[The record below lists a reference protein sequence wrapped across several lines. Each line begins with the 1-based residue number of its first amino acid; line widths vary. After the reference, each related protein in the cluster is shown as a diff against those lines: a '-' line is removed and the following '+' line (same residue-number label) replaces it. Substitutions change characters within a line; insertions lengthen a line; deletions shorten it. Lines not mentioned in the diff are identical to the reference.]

1 MREDQFMHITLE
13 DIEGMAAP
21 GWEVGSE
28 EEDEVHYDGLGRR
41 EGMSTAAICARLK
54 SAHVGRFEREFS
66 AILRIYPKNGADL
79 KTLFWL
85 ASGFSYHAT
94 AAGIGRCYKSI
105 KNAAHRLRQFRDY
118 GIVKLLPPEE
128 AQTGEELL
136 APLPKSNAGRKPA
149 GAKITTAAII
159 GFDLLGNPI
168 QARARKPRKAAP
180 RVRARPSPACPGQ
193 MVLFQE
199 AA

>member
-1 MREDQFMHITLE
+1 MQITLA
-13 DIEGMAAP
+13 DIEGMASP
-21 GWEVGSE
+21 GWEGSE
-28 EEDEVHYDGLGRR
+28 DESFEEVAYDGRGRR
-41 EGMSTAAICARLK
+41 EGMSTAAICARLQNE
-54 SAHVGRFEREFS
+54 HVSRFEREFS
-66 AILRIYPKNGADL
+66 AILRTYPKNGADL

-105 KNAAHRLRQFRDY
+105 KNAARRLRQFRDE

-159 GFDLLGNPI
+159 GFDLFGSPV
-168 QARARKPRKAAP
+168 QVRARKPRKMRKAAP
-180 RVRARPSPACPGQ
+180 RVRVRPVYEGQ
-193 MVLFQE
+193 MEFAW